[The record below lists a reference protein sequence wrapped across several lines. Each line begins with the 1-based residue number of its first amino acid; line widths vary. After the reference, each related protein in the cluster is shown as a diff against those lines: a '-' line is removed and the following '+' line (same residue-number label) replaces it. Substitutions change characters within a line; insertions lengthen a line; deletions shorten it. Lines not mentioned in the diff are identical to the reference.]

1 VTCSYP
7 FHSPTR
13 KKLRSCIHSESIFM
27 LVRFPSACMRVSE
40 HLRSSFR
47 GTGVAIGEGNSAE
60 YSVSFCVMLVLD
72 IRDCCTRHRRPGQ
85 TLHAPRPA
93 VPVPTCRAPQP
104 GTTDGPIKRT
114 AAIWITRT
122 CVRGAR
128 DSPRQPEPSR
138 PGRDPTP
145 RRNLFSSFRPLINF
159 PSDGRIP
166 SLAARHV

>member
-1 VTCSYP
+1 
-7 FHSPTR
+7 
-13 KKLRSCIHSESIFM
+13 M

-93 VPVPTCRAPQP
+93 VPVPCPTTRHDGRAHKK
-104 GTTDGPIKRT
+104 DGGDLDHEN
-114 AAIWITRT
+114 
-122 CVRGAR
+122 V
-128 DSPRQPEPSR
+128 R
-138 PGRDPTP
+138 PGRQRFTKTAGALAAGARSNSATQPVFLLP
-145 RRNLFSSFRPLINF
+145 P
-159 PSDGRIP
+159 DGRIP